1 MRNEVSAGGIVF
13 RKKDGKIQVLLIRD
27 SYGNYA
33 FPKGHVERGETIEQ
47 AALRETSE
55 EVNLEKLKLIQKIG
69 TTKFWFTLDGER
81 IHKTMHLFLMQSLDK
96 NAEPSPQYEI
106 QGCEW
111 VDIEKLAGIKTYK
124 NLAPIMRKAMKLI
137 YQQKN
142 I

>member
-1 MRNEVSAGGIVF
+1 MSAGGIVF
-13 RKKDGKIQVLLIRD
+13 RNKDGKIQVLLISD

-33 FPKGHVERGETIEQ
+33 FPKGHVERGETVEQ
-47 AALRETSE
+47 AALRETAE
-55 EVNLEKLKLIQKIG
+55 EVNLEKLKLIKKIG
-69 TTKFWFTLDGER
+69 TTKFWFTQDGEK
-81 IHKTMHLFLMQSLDK
+81 IHKTLHLFLIQSLDET
-96 NAEPSPQYEI
+96 AEPSPQYEI

-124 NLAPIMRKAMKLI
+124 NLTPIMRRAMKLI